1 MNDDETSLKT
11 SSFLSYSFK
20 YSCPRWFSYNLRP
33 TSLFFFFHF
42 ILPFHSDKCYL
53 YTASII
59 LLGDV
64 LGAGH
69 SVPREVNN
77 HNNNNNSRPSLKKKK
92 KKKSKKCKSACSAV
106 VPAGGWAPSSS
117 STDNKFH
124 SPSRCPAPL
133 RIIFCRHSNWPT
145 RIVSHLEIEKRE
157 RETGHEDSGG
167 DGGAGI
173 IYHVT
178 SAARRRTN
186 FVLFFYET

>member
-92 KKKSKKCKSACSAV
+92 KKKVEKVQKRVLSGRPRRWLGAIILINRQQIPLSLPLPRSFAYYFLQAQQLANAHSL
-106 VPAGGWAPSSS
+106 SSR
-117 STDNKFH
+117 D
-124 SPSRCPAPL
+124 R
-133 RIIFCRHSNWPT
+133 
-145 RIVSHLEIEKRE
+145 EKRE
-157 RETGHEDSGG
+157 RD
-167 DGGAGI
+167 
-173 IYHVT
+173 
-178 SAARRRTN
+178 RP
-186 FVLFFYET
+186 

>member
-77 HNNNNNSRPSLKKKK
+77 HNNNNNSRPSLKNKKQ
-92 KKKSKKCKSACSAV
+92 KKSRKSAKARAQRSSPPVAGRHHPHQQTTNSTLP
-106 VPAGGWAPSSS
+106 PA
-117 STDNKFH
+117 
-124 SPSRCPAPL
+124 APL
-133 RIIFCRHSNWPT
+133 LC
-145 RIVSHLEIEKRE
+145 
-157 RETGHEDSGG
+157 
-167 DGGAGI
+167 
-173 IYHVT
+173 
-178 SAARRRTN
+178 
-186 FVLFFYET
+186 VLFFAGTAIDQRA